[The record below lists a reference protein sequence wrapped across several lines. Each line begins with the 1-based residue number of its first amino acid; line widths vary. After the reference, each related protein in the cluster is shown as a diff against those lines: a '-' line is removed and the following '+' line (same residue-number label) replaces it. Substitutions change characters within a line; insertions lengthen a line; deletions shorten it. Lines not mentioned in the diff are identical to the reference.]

1 MRTEPNL
8 AEARTQA
15 AKILEAA
22 WDESRGYSYPNEH
35 VYPHLWLWDS
45 CFHAIAW
52 ATLDDERAVNEL
64 EAVFVAQLP
73 SGFVPHMRYSATSE
87 HRGPL
92 DHVSGYTQPPVYG
105 HALATIFRQRLPV
118 PEALRA
124 GVAAAYEY
132 LWRERRTD
140 AGLLEI
146 VHPWEAGADDSP
158 RWDAWIGSTEWDRAQ
173 WTVFDLELVEETT
186 FATTGEATGNARFE
200 AVPAAF
206 NAIAAHGMRE
216 LASTGGDP
224 VWSERADELS
234 AAIDEQLWD
243 PTQRLWSDA
252 AVVGPA
258 ASTAVP
264 TLDGVLPALATNN
277 PDLAAQALDQLED
290 DTRFAA
296 PFGLAYVARDHASY
310 RPDLYW
316 RGAAWPQ
323 LNHLARVA
331 AVRWGRMDLADEI
344 ASMTR
349 RGAVLSGFAELWDP
363 ETGEARGVVP
373 QTWAAL
379 AAVDTIDQP
388 PIGE

>member
-1 MRTEPNL
+1 MSSDSTL
-8 AEARTQA
+8 AEARTTA
-15 AKILEAA
+15 AKILHAA
-22 WDESRGYSYPNEH
+22 WDESRGYSWPNEH

-45 CFHAIAW
+45 CFHSIAW
-52 ATLDDERAVNEL
+52 AALGDERAVREL

-73 SGFVPHMRYSATSE
+73 GGFVPHMRYATPSE

-92 DHVSGYTQPPVYG
+92 EEASGYTQPPVYG
-105 HALATIFRQRLPV
+105 HALATLSRQGLAV
-118 PEALRA
+118 PDPLLAR
-124 GVAAAYEY
+124 VAAAYEY
-132 LWRERRTD
+132 LWLERRTVG
-140 AGLLEI
+140 GLLEI

-158 RWDAWIGSTEWDRAQ
+158 RWDAWVGSTEWDRAR
-173 WTVFDLELVEETT
+173 WTVFDLELVEETM
-186 FATTGEATGNARFE
+186 FATTGEATSNARFE
-200 AVPAAF
+200 AAPAAF

-216 LASTGGDP
+216 LASVGGDP

-243 PTQRLWSDA
+243 TAQQLWSDI
-252 AVVGPA
+252 AVVGPG

-264 TLDGVLPALATNN
+264 TLDGVLPALATRN
-277 PDLAAQALDQLED
+277 PDLAAKALDQLED

-296 PFGLAYVARDHASY
+296 PFGLAYVARDHPLY

-316 RGAAWPQ
+316 RGAAWPP

-344 ASMTR
+344 ALMTR
-349 RGAVLSGFAELWDP
+349 RGVISSGFAELWHP
-363 ETGEARGVVP
+363 ETGEARGAVP

-379 AAVDTIDQP
+379 AAVDSVDQP
-388 PIGE
+388 PISE